1 MTQIRKTFLLGDG
14 DEEIIKYCMNQVG
27 IKSQSEFIRFL
38 IRNFNEFRD
47 LNKDLR
53 TIDFEKNELINKI
66 KTLEEQEKK
75 IKEVSKVKEKENIEK
90 EDQIKKIIDILKRKI
105 KEGKTVIEL
114 RDCAKYLA
122 FKIGVSVDSLIAK
135 ANKEIEDE
143 KT

>member
-66 KTLEEQEKK
+66 KKLEEQEKK
-75 IKEVSKVKEKENIEK
+75 IKEVSQVKEKGNIEK
-90 EDQIKKIIDILKRKI
+90 ESEIQKIIDILKRNI
-105 KEGKTVIEL
+105 KEGKTISEL
-114 RDCAKYLA
+114 RDCGKYCA
-122 FKIGVSVDSLIAK
+122 FKLGLGVDSLIAK